1 MKKYRIIEK
10 GGKFYPQVRLRIW
23 MFTYWKSIKR
33 FFDID
38 IYNIEIATGL
48 IDRHAAKHSK
58 AATRVIVH
66 QYEPKK

>member
-10 GGKFYPQVRLRIW
+10 GGKFYPQVRHRIW

-33 FFDID
+33 FSDVDIC
-38 IYNIEIATGL
+38 NIEIATGL

-58 AATRVIVH
+58 AATQVIIH
-66 QYEPKK
+66 EYKPKQ